1 VKIETTRQFDRALDR
16 LRVPVQDEVLKAIPS
31 LAKAFG
37 KPHAHLGLRKLG
49 GRIYE
54 FRVGLKLRIVFRHDD
69 DTLYLLL
76 IGTHDEVRRFIRSL

>member
-1 VKIETTRQFDRALDR
+1 MKIETTRQYDRVFDRLPEA
-16 LRVPVQDEVLKAIPS
+16 VQEVVLKAIP
-31 LAKAFG
+31 LLVAAFG

-49 GRIYE
+49 GRVYE

-69 DTLYLLL
+69 ETLFLLL